1 MEFETGSPGSP
12 DEQGRQLAWTKCGK
26 SKFEMELRSVEAVV
40 AALNAAEVRYLIVGG
55 LAVNAHGY
63 LRATRDLDLVI
74 QLESD
79 NLRRGLQ
86 CLFEIGYRLAIP
98 VSVEDFADA
107 SKREAWRDE
116 KGMIVL
122 KLWSDDHRR
131 TPVDVFVYEP
141 FDFYKEFEKACL
153 SELQPGIFARIVSLE
168 ALIEM
173 KLVANRPHDLMDVEE
188 LRRVERL
195 NNEKA

>member
-1 MEFETGSPGSP
+1 
-12 DEQGRQLAWTKCGK
+12 
-26 SKFEMELRSVEAVV
+26 
-40 AALNAAEVRYLIVGG
+40 
-55 LAVNAHGY
+55 
-63 LRATRDLDLVI
+63 
-74 QLESD
+74 LE
-79 NLRRGLQ
+79 

-107 SKREAWRDE
+107 SKREAWRVE

-141 FDFYKEFEKACL
+141 FDFSEEFEKACL

-173 KLVANRPHDLMDVEE
+173 KLVANRPHDLMDIEE